1 MSRRIRAR
9 VRDRDNEIRAKSSVV
24 VANRFK
30 DFDNVEIDP
39 DPPED
44 GSLLVYETDSK
55 KWKSTIN
62 LSKQNIDAGEF

>member
-9 VRDRDNEIRAKSSVV
+9 VRDRDNEIRAKSSVA

-44 GSLLVYETDSK
+44 GSLLIYDADSE
-55 KWKSTIN
+55 KWKSTTN
-62 LSKQNIDAGEF
+62 LSKQNLDAGEF

>member
-1 MSRRIRAR
+1 MSRRIRAK

-39 DPPED
+39 DPPLD
-44 GSLLVYETDSK
+44 GSLLVYDTDSE